1 MAVAFSE
8 WSGSAADQRRVDK
21 SVYAR
26 ILAHVDK
33 SVYSVGMTKRT
44 DVNIGDLPARE
55 RILRTA
61 HDLFYAE
68 GLRAT
73 GIDRVIAEAGV
84 TKVTFYRHFPSKND
98 LILAYLNLR
107 HEQWMTW
114 FTDALARHGGA
125 SQGAKA
131 LPPVMKEWFSGEA
144 LGGFRGCAFLN
155 GVSEMGPA
163 IPAVVEA
170 TRQHKQQMTDAIEAL
185 LPQSGQR
192 RQTAEALAIAVDGAI
207 VQAQYCEDPALVLR
221 ALRFIVDQLNTK
233 A

>member
-1 MAVAFSE
+1 MAFSE
-8 WSGSAADQRRVDK
+8 WSGWAADQRRIDR

-26 ILAHVDK
+26 ILAYVDK

-114 FTDALARHGGA
+114 FTDALARHGGE

-207 VQAQYCEDPALVLR
+207 VQAQYSEDPALVLR

>member
-1 MAVAFSE
+1 M
-8 WSGSAADQRRVDK
+8 
-21 SVYAR
+21 R
-26 ILAHVDK
+26 ILADVDK
-33 SVYSVGMTKRT
+33 SVYSEGMNKSPG
-44 DVNIGDLPARE
+44 VNINDLSARE

-107 HEQWMTW
+107 HEQWMKW
-114 FTDALARHGGA
+114 FTEALERHGGA
-125 SQGAKA
+125 SKGAQA
-131 LPPVMKEWFSGEA
+131 LPPVMEEWFSGKG

-170 TRQHKQQMTDAIEAL
+170 TRRHKQQMTDAIEVL
-185 LPQSGQR
+185 LPQSRLR
-192 RQTAEALAIAVDGAI
+192 RRTAEALAIAVDGAI
-207 VQAQYCEDPALVLR
+207 VQAQYSDDPALALR
-221 ALRFIVDQLNTK
+221 ALQFIADQLNGK

>member
-1 MAVAFSE
+1 MS
-8 WSGSAADQRRVDK
+8 K
-21 SVYAR
+21 STGVS
-26 ILAHVDK
+26 L
-33 SVYSVGMTKRT
+33 S
-44 DVNIGDLPARE
+44 DLSARE

-107 HEQWMTW
+107 HEQWMKW
-114 FTDALARHGGA
+114 FTEALQRHGGV
-125 SQGAKA
+125 SKGAQA
-131 LPPVMKEWFSGEA
+131 LPPVMKEWFRGEA
-144 LGGFRGCAFLN
+144 LGDFRGCAFLN

-163 IPAVVEA
+163 MPAVVEA
-170 TRQHKQQMTDAIEAL
+170 TRQHKQQMTGAIEAL

-192 RQTAEALAIAVDGAI
+192 KRTAEALATAVDGAI
-207 VQAQYCEDPALVLR
+207 VQSQYSDDPAPALR
-221 ALRFIVDQLNTK
+221 ALQFIVDQLSNRAK
-233 A
+233 VRLKV

>member
-1 MAVAFSE
+1 
-8 WSGSAADQRRVDK
+8 
-21 SVYAR
+21 
-26 ILAHVDK
+26 
-33 SVYSVGMTKRT
+33 MTKRT

-98 LILAYLNLR
+98 LILAYLSLR
-107 HEQWMTW
+107 HDQWMKW
-114 FTDALARHGGA
+114 FTEALERHGGA
-125 SQGAKA
+125 SKGAQA
-131 LPPVMKEWFSGEA
+131 LPPVMQEWFTSKA

-185 LPQSGQR
+185 LPKSGQR
-192 RQTAEALAIAVDGAI
+192 RRTAEALAIAVDGAI
-207 VQAQYCEDPALVLR
+207 VQAQYSDDPAPALR
-221 ALRFIVDQLNTK
+221 ALHFITDQLNNK

>member
-1 MAVAFSE
+1 MGIV
-8 WSGSAADQRRVDK
+8 
-21 SVYAR
+21 
-26 ILAHVDK
+26 AHVDK
-33 SVYSVGMTKRT
+33 SVYSEGMTKRT

-61 HDLFYAE
+61 HDLFYLE

-107 HEQWMTW
+107 HDQWMTW
-114 FTDALARHGGA
+114 FRVALERHGGA
-125 SQGAKA
+125 SKGVQA
-131 LPPVMKEWFSGEA
+131 LPPVMKEWFSSEA
-144 LGGFRGCAFLN
+144 LGVFRGCAFLN

-170 TRQHKQQMTDAIEAL
+170 TRQHKQHMTDAIEGL

-192 RQTAEALAIAVDGAI
+192 RRTAEALAIAVDGAI
-207 VQAQYCEDPALVLR
+207 VQAQYSDDPALALR
-221 ALRFIVDQLNTK
+221 ALQFIADQLNNI